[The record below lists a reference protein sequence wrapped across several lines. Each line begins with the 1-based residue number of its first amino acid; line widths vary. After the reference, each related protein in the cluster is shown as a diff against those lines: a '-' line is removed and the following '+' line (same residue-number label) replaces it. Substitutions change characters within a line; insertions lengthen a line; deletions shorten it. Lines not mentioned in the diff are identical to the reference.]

1 MSRNL
6 YLNFSNDTSIKSD
19 NTSGFSIR
27 ADQFRSSNAQIV
39 TTTSGMNTTILDRI
53 NNSSISGYEIA
64 YSGLN
69 TSTTF
74 TVGLYDTWQASD
86 TKPIVHYTD
95 LNGANY
101 QLAISP
107 GFGLITVSTTGMCN
121 NYAYGEARSVAPSQV
136 AVVNGD
142 GSFTSI
148 STGYTGNTN
157 LIYSAYTHHDMTQVS
172 SVDSQGY
179 NMPPALVVRCN
190 NSEVFNSHTGDTVS
204 AKIYYTGVTYVT
216 GGTGNTTTYT
226 GEYPIIT
233 YNRYTTD
240 ANQGTDGDPTLRPT
254 AHFTKILDYVT
265 PVELGGSTQIGIHR
279 GLWTFQV
286 NVTSSDSSY
295 ISNKYVDVY
304 FINNTY

>member
-74 TVGLYDTWQASD
+74 TVGLYDTWQGSD

-121 NYAYGEARSVAPSQV
+121 NYAYGEATSVAPSQV

-233 YNRYTTD
+233 YNRSTTD

>member
-1 MSRNL
+1 MPRSL
-6 YLNFSNDTSIKSD
+6 YLNFSNDTTIKSD

-27 ADQFRSSNAQIV
+27 TDQFRSSNAQIV
-39 TTTSGMNTTILDRI
+39 TTTSGMNSTILDRI
-53 NNSSISGYEIA
+53 NNSTISGYEIA

-74 TVGLYDTWQASD
+74 TVGLYDTWQGND
-86 TKPIVHYTD
+86 TKPIVNYAD

-101 QLAISP
+101 QLSIIP
-107 GFGLITVSTTGMCN
+107 GVGLITISTTGMCN
-121 NYAYGEARSVAPSQV
+121 NQAYGEVTSVSPSQV

-157 LIYSAYTHHDMTQVS
+157 LTYSAYTHHDMTQVT

-226 GEYPIIT
+226 GEYSTIA
-233 YNRYTTD
+233 YNRYTSD
-240 ANQGTDGDPTLRPT
+240 VNQGTDGDPTLRPT
-254 AHFTKILDYVT
+254 SHFTKILDYVL

-279 GLWTFQV
+279 GVWTFQV
-286 NVTSSDSSY
+286 NVSSSDSTY
-295 ISNKYVDVY
+295 LNNKYVDVY